1 MRHGRL
7 VIREKFYQFALPGK
21 DPEPEIQD
29 LSSLDL
35 TQCEALI
42 PITAAFEVLT
52 VRLKSPSPNTETR
65 EVQVPGGQL
74 SKVSGDI
81 SCREQAWG
89 QKTSKMKKKRE
100 IKLADG
106 L

>member
-1 MRHGRL
+1 MHQGHL
-7 VIREKFYQFALPGK
+7 LIRAKFYQFFPPGK

-42 PITAAFEVLT
+42 PRTAEFEVLT
-52 VRLKSPSPNTETR
+52 VKLKSPSPNTETR

-81 SCREQAWG
+81 SCREQA
-89 QKTSKMKKKRE
+89 
-100 IKLADG
+100 
-106 L
+106 